1 MNSHL
6 KGEKSMNQLK
16 IKNLSK
22 HFGGIKSMTDITFD
36 VNEHEILGI
45 IGPNGAGKTTLF
57 NCLTGVY
64 TPSTG
69 SINYDSEHGKIAFA
83 NKRMDQITDLGFART
98 FQNIRLFANTSIID
112 NVKIA
117 MNKTKKYNFIDAL
130 LRTSRFYD
138 DEIETTR
145 LAMDYLKICKL
156 DGEAYELASN
166 LSYGDQR
173 RLEIVRALATGAT
186 HLFLD
191 EPAAGMNHTETYELR
206 EFIKELRLKYDLT
219 IILIEHDMGLV
230 MDVCDRLIVLNYG
243 QMIASGKPE
252 EVRHN
257 PKVIEAYLGGDA

>member
-1 MNSHL
+1 
-6 KGEKSMNQLK
+6 MNQLK
-16 IKNLSK
+16 IENLSK
-22 HFGGIKSMTDITFD
+22 HFGGIKAMSDISFT
-36 VNEHEILGI
+36 VNQHEILGI

-64 TPSTG
+64 VPSQG
-69 SINYDSEHGKIAFA
+69 SIVYKDNGDSISFTK
-83 NKRMDQITDLGFART
+83 KRMDQITDLGFART

-117 MNKTKKYNFIDAL
+117 MSKRKKYNFVDAL

-138 DEIETTR
+138 DE
-145 LAMDYLKICKL
+145 LAMTQLAYDYLKICGLQDK
-156 DGEAYELASN
+156 AYDLASN

-206 EFIKELRLKYDLT
+206 SFIKELREKYHLT

-243 QMIASGKPE
+243 EKIAEGTPIE
-252 EVRHN
+252 IRHN
-257 PKVIEAYLGGDA
+257 PKVIEAYLGEDE

>member
-1 MNSHL
+1 
-6 KGEKSMNQLK
+6 MNQLT
-16 IKNLSK
+16 IRNLSK
-22 HFGGIKSMTDITFD
+22 HFGGIKAMTDISFD

-64 TPSTG
+64 TPSEG
-69 SINYDSEHGKIAFA
+69 SIVYHTDKGDSHFA
-83 NKRMDQITDLGFART
+83 NKRMDQITDMGFART
-98 FQNIRLFANTSIID
+98 FQNIRLFSNTSIID

-145 LAMDYLKICKL
+145 LAMEYLRICKL
-156 DGEAYELASN
+156 DTKAYDMADN

-173 RLEIVRALATGAT
+173 RLEIVRALATGAS

-191 EPAAGMNHTETYELR
+191 EPAAGMNHTETFELR
-206 EFIKELRLKYDLT
+206 EFIKELRASYNLT
-219 IILIEHDMGLV
+219 IVLIEHDMGLV

-252 EVRHN
+252 AVRLD
-257 PKVIEAYLGGDA
+257 PKVIEAYLGEDA

>member
-1 MNSHL
+1 MNRL
-6 KGEKSMNQLK
+6 TVNQ
-16 IKNLSK
+16 LSK
-22 HFGGIKSMTDITFD
+22 HFGGIKAMNDITFD

-64 TPSTG
+64 IPSSG
-69 SINYDSEHGKIAFA
+69 SIIYENGEKEVSFA
-83 NKRMDQITDLGFART
+83 NKRMDQITNLGFART

-130 LRTSRFYD
+130 LRTNRFYN
-138 DEIETTR
+138 DEVETTH
-145 LAMDYLKICKL
+145 LAMEYLKICKL
-156 DGEAYELASN
+156 DDKAYEMANN

-186 HLFLD
+186 YLFLD
-191 EPAAGMNHTETYELR
+191 EPAAGMNHTETFELR
-206 EFIKELRLKYDLT
+206 EFIKELRSRYNLT

-243 QMIASGKPE
+243 EMIASGEPE
-252 EVRHN
+252 EVRNN
-257 PKVIEAYLGGDA
+257 PKVIEAYLGEDA

>member
-1 MNSHL
+1 
-6 KGEKSMNQLK
+6 MNQLNVK
-16 IKNLSK
+16 DLSK
-22 HFGGIKSMTDITFD
+22 HFGGIKAMSDISFE
-36 VNEHEILGI
+36 VYENEILGI

-64 TPSTG
+64 TPSQG
-69 SINYDSEHGKIAFA
+69 SITYICEDGELSFA
-83 NKRMDQITDLGFART
+83 NKRMDQITDYGFART

-117 MNKTKKYNFIDAL
+117 MNKHKKYSFMDAL
-130 LRTSRFYD
+130 LRTDRFYD
-138 DEIETTR
+138 DEIETTQK
-145 LAMDYLKICKL
+145 AMEYLRICKL
-156 DGEAYELASN
+156 DDKAYEMADN

-173 RLEIVRALATGAT
+173 RLEIVRALATGAS

-206 EFIKELRLKYDLT
+206 EFIKDLRKTYNLT

-243 QMIASGKPE
+243 RMIASGLPE

-257 PKVIEAYLGGDA
+257 PKVIEAYLGEDA

>member
-1 MNSHL
+1 
-6 KGEKSMNQLK
+6 MNQLIVK
-16 IKNLSK
+16 DLSK
-22 HFGGIKSMTDITFD
+22 HFGGIKAMTDINFE
-36 VNEHEILGI
+36 VNEFEILGI

-64 TPSTG
+64 KPSEG
-69 SINYDSEHGKIAFA
+69 SIVYHSNQGDLSFA
-83 NKRMDQITDLGFART
+83 NKRMDQITDMGFART

-145 LAMDYLKICKL
+145 LAMEYLKICKL
-156 DGEAYELASN
+156 DDKAYELASN

-191 EPAAGMNHTETYELR
+191 EPAAGMNHTETFELR
-206 EFIKELRLKYDLT
+206 AFIKELRSSYKLT

-243 QMIASGKPE
+243 QMIASGTPE
-252 EVRHN
+252 VVRHH
-257 PKVIEAYLGGDA
+257 PKVIQAYLGEDA

>member
-1 MNSHL
+1 
-6 KGEKSMNQLK
+6 MNQLRVN
-16 IKNLSK
+16 NLTK
-22 HFGGIKSMTDITFD
+22 HFGGIKAMSHITFD

-64 TPSTG
+64 TPTEG
-69 SINYDSEHGKIAFA
+69 SIIYHTDTEELNFSG
-83 NKRMDQITDLGFART
+83 KRMDQITNLGFART
-98 FQNIRLFANTSIID
+98 FQNIRLFAHTSIID

-117 MNKTKKYNFIDAL
+117 MNKTKKYNFVDAL

-145 LAMDYLKICKL
+145 LAMEYLKICKL
-156 DGEAYELASN
+156 DDKAYEDANN

-186 HLFLD
+186 YLFLD

-206 EFIKELRLKYDLT
+206 EFIKALRSKYNLT

-243 QMIASGKPE
+243 QMIACGTPL
-252 EVRHN
+252 EVRHD
-257 PKVIEAYLGGDA
+257 PKVIEAYLGEGS